1 MKEIK
6 ENRKS
11 LVVVHQAIFYR
22 ALAAAICYGDAT
34 VHRAAYKILPKME
47 LTCKSEP
54 NRISDP
60 KMVQKEGNEVSNRGI
75 TFSKYGD

>member
-11 LVVVHQAIFYR
+11 LVVVHQSIFYGGLP
-22 ALAAAICYGDAT
+22 LAAT
-34 VHRAAYKILPKME
+34 VGAAYKILPQTG

-54 NRISDP
+54 NGISDP
-60 KMVQKEGNEVSNRGI
+60 TMVQKEGNKVSNRMI